1 MGRFTRKQKE
11 KEKYS
16 NISEE
21 ELEKIKNRAI
31 EIKEEISILCKSVKL
46 ENVKKVSELTK
57 EFQYITKELEKYKN
71 QQLSTQQLAS
81 KLAKFFAAKEAFV
94 KALGTGFRFG
104 INLKDIQILSN
115 ELGKPYI
122 KIIGTTQNYIEKNI
136 KNYNT
141 LKYHLSLSDDYP
153 NGIAF
158 VVIEN

>member
-1 MGRFTRKQKE
+1 MIFGIGTDIIQ
-11 KEKYS
+11 
-16 NISEE
+16 ISRI
-21 ELEKIKNRAI
+21 EKI
-31 EIKEEISILCKSVKL
+31 
-46 ENVKKVSELTK
+46 LTK
-57 EFQYITKELEKYKN
+57 HPTLFIDKYFSQIELEKYKN
-71 QQLSTQQLAS
+71 QKLSTQQLAS

>member
-1 MGRFTRKQKE
+1 MIFGIGTDIIQ
-11 KEKYS
+11 
-16 NISEE
+16 ISRI
-21 ELEKIKNRAI
+21 EKIL
-31 EIKEEISILCKSVKL
+31 IKHPTLFIDKYFSQI
-46 ENVKKVSELTK
+46 
-57 EFQYITKELEKYKN
+57 ELEKYKN